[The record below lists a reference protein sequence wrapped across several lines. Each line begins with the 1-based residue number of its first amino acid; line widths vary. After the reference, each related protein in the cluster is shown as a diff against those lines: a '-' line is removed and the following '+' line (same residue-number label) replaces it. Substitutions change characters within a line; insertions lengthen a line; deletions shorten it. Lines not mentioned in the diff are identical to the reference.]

1 MTTLPGIERA
11 LREMG
16 ACNDCKFAVPAATLS
31 RHYDRLVAISHLFE
45 EMTDSEILEL
55 VDGDEEHQKAWA
67 ARSADHAAAHEFLD
81 EVFDHGILDA

>member
-1 MTTLPGIERA
+1 MTELPGIVAA

-16 ACNDCKFAVPAATLS
+16 ACNDCRFAVPPRTLS
-31 RHYDRLVAISHLFE
+31 RHYDRLIAINHLFE

-55 VDGDEEHQKAWA
+55 VDGDQEHQRAWA

-81 EVFDHGILDA
+81 EVFEHGVLDT